1 MRTLYLS
8 LAVLVP
14 AVAAAQDEVPK
25 IPRTPAAVTE
35 VVHVQPFRLAQGYR
49 NDWSQKK
56 EVISSGSLVVL
67 KVDPALVYPRNAAE
81 PVLYAGDR
89 TVQRLN
95 HGHQSGHVIGI
106 VPGEMDLAG
115 TLIWFGQPGLPERV
129 TERTIRAER
138 AMAEEAK
145 LQPVSAEA
153 VKRVQQEPVEAAHLS
168 DLLRDHVAELVLKY
182 SPEEKSLVETWR
194 LPVAGRQPKQ
204 R

>member
-1 MRTLYLS
+1 M
-8 LAVLVP
+8 
-14 AVAAAQDEVPK
+14 
-25 IPRTPAAVTE
+25 
-35 VVHVQPFRLAQGYR
+35 HVQPFRLAQGYR
-49 NDWSQKK
+49 NDWSPRK
-56 EVISSGSLVVL
+56 EVVSAGTIVVL

-115 TLIWFGQPGLPERV
+115 TLVWFGQPGLPERV
-129 TERTIRAER
+129 TAGMIRTER
-138 AMAEEAK
+138 AVAEDAK
-145 LQPVSAEA
+145 LQAVSAET
-153 VKRVQQEPVEAAHLS
+153 VQRVRQDPIAAANLS

-194 LPVAGRQPKQ
+194 LPVAGREPKQ